1 MKHTKQMG
9 SIVLICNHNKQTTTK
24 IPLNFVNVVDDI
36 IIINLNNNDIQ

>member
-9 SIVLICNHNKQTTTK
+9 SIVLICNQNKQTTTTK

-36 IIINLNNNDIQ
+36 IIINLNNNDI